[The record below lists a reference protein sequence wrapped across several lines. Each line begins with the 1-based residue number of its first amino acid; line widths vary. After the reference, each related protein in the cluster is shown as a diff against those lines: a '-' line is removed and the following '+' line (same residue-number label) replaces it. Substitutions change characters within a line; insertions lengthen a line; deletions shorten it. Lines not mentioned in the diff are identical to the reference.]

1 MVVEYSTINL
11 VRLPSTRRGLQW
23 SPERVPHVTLRE
35 IAPDIEEA
43 VLELRVAP
51 AQEQFVSGVARSLI
65 DAATEPEAHP
75 WIRAVVADGV
85 PVGFVMVS
93 WDVVPV
99 PHRLWGPY
107 FLWRLLVDTRHQGH
121 GHGTAA
127 VRLVAEAVRA
137 DGGDTLYTSC
147 GQGEGSP
154 QPFYEGLGFV
164 PTGEVDSHGE
174 VHLALDLTGSRGG

>member
-1 MVVEYSTINL
+1 MTF
-11 VRLPSTRRGLQW
+11 PSTGSGLQW
-23 SPERVPHVTLRE
+23 CPERVPHVTLRE
-35 IAPDIEEA
+35 ISPDIEDA
-43 VLELRVAP
+43 VLALRVAP

-65 DAATEPEAHP
+65 DAATQPEGHP
-75 WIRAVVADGV
+75 WLRAVMADEV

-99 PHRLWGPY
+99 PDELWGPFY
-107 FLWRLLVDTRHQGH
+107 LWRLLVDERHQGH
-121 GHGTAA
+121 GYGTAA
-127 VRLVAEAVRA
+127 LGLVADAVRA
-137 DGGDTLYTSC
+137 GGADVLFTSC

-174 VHLALDLTGSRGG
+174 VHLALDLTRGATR

>member
-1 MVVEYSTINL
+1 V
-11 VRLPSTRRGLQW
+11 PSTWRGFQW

-35 IAPDIEEA
+35 IGPDIEES
-43 VLELRVAP
+43 VLALRVAP

-65 DAATEPEAHP
+65 DAATQPEAHP

-99 PHRLWGPY
+99 PGRLWGPY
-107 FLWRLLVDTRHQGH
+107 FLWRLLIDTRHQGH

-127 VRLVAEAVRA
+127 VRLVADAVRA
-137 DGGDTLYTSC
+137 DAGDTLYTSC
-147 GQGEGSP
+147 GQGPGSP
-154 QPFYEGLGFV
+154 QPFYEGLGFL
-164 PTGEVDSHGE
+164 PTGEVDAHGE
-174 VHLALDLTGSRGG
+174 VHLALDLSGSRRR

>member
-1 MVVEYSTINL
+1 V
-11 VRLPSTRRGLQW
+11 
-23 SPERVPHVTLRE
+23 VPHVTLRE
-35 IAPDIEEA
+35 ITPAIEDA
-43 VLELRVAP
+43 VLALRVTP

-65 DAATEPEAHP
+65 DAATQPDGHP
-75 WIRAVVADGV
+75 WIRAVVADGS

-99 PHRLWGPY
+99 PHQLWGPY
-107 FLWRLLVDTRHQGH
+107 YLWRLLIDARHQGR

-127 VRLVAEAVRA
+127 VGLVAEAVRA
-137 DGGDTLYTSC
+137 GGGDALFTSC

-154 QPFYEGLGFV
+154 QPFYEALGFV

-174 VHLALDLTGSRGG
+174 VHLALDLTGRVPR

>member
-1 MVVEYSTINL
+1 MPT
-11 VRLPSTRRGLQW
+11 
-23 SPERVPHVTLRE
+23 VTLRE
-35 IAPDIEEA
+35 ITPDIESD
-43 VLELRVAP
+43 VLALRVSP
-51 AQEQFVSGVARSLI
+51 AQEQFVDGVARSLV
-65 DAATEPEAHP
+65 DAATHPEGHP

-99 PHRLWGPY
+99 PDELWGPY
-107 FLWRLLVDTRHQGH
+107 YLWRLLIDERHQGH

-127 VRLVAEAVRA
+127 VGLVSDAVRDA
-137 DGGDTLYTSC
+137 GGDTLVTSC

-174 VHLALDLTGSRGG
+174 VHLALDLTAGASR

>member
-1 MVVEYSTINL
+1 
-11 VRLPSTRRGLQW
+11 
-23 SPERVPHVTLRE
+23 VPHVTLRE
-35 IAPDIEEA
+35 ISPDIEDA
-43 VLELRVAP
+43 VLALRVAP

-65 DAATEPEAHP
+65 DAATQPEGHP
-75 WIRAVVADGV
+75 WLRAIMADDV

-99 PHRLWGPY
+99 PDQLWGPFY
-107 FLWRLLVDTRHQGH
+107 LWRLLVDERYQGR
-121 GHGTAA
+121 GYGTAA
-127 VRLVAEAVRA
+127 LALVAEAVRA
-137 DGGDTLYTSC
+137 GGADELLTSC

-174 VHLALDLTGSRGG
+174 VHLALDLTSRAGR

>member
-1 MVVEYSTINL
+1 M
-11 VRLPSTRRGLQW
+11 PS
-23 SPERVPHVTLRE
+23 VTLSE
-35 IAPDIEEA
+35 IRPDIEDA
-43 VLELRVAP
+43 VLALRVSP

-65 DAATEPEAHP
+65 DAATEPEGHP
-75 WIRAVVADGV
+75 WIRAVLADGV

-99 PHRLWGPY
+99 PGQLWGPY
-107 FLWRLLVDTRHQGH
+107 YLWRLLVDSRYQGQ

-127 VRLVAEAVRA
+127 VRLVADAVRA
-137 DGGDTLYTSC
+137 AGGDTLLTSC

-164 PTGEVDSHGE
+164 PTGEVDAHGE
-174 VHLALDLTGSRGG
+174 VHLALDLTGGAR